1 MSFTLNCW
9 HTDET
14 GGWGSCVV
22 DIQGIGLVRWSLT
35 LASRSSFLAGKQI
48 NGFIPGCF
56 RREVKAGTGGRS
68 SPRWRWRRA
77 GLVPGLEGE
86 GGTVCRGHPRHQILI
101 SSSSSSIIVI
111 IKIAIIRGKEGSAG
125 GLSAGIARSVKIL
138 MAMI

>member
-1 MSFTLNCW
+1 M
-9 HTDET
+9 
-14 GGWGSCVV
+14 
-22 DIQGIGLVRWSLT
+22 
-35 LASRSSFLAGKQI
+35 
-48 NGFIPGCF
+48 
-56 RREVKAGTGGRS
+56 KAGTGGRS

-101 SSSSSSIIVI
+101 ISSSSIIVI
-111 IKIAIIRGKEGSAG
+111 IKIAIIRGKEGSTG